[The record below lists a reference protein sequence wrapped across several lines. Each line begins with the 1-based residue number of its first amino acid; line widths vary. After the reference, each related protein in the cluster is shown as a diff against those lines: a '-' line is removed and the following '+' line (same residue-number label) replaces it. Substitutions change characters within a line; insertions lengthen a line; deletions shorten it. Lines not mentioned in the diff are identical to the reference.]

1 MSNKTISI
9 LKERRSAER
18 RVILAPNDI
27 RGFVENGY
35 CVLVE
40 QDAGQD
46 VGFSDSDY
54 IDAGARIST
63 QDEAWRQ
70 ASLVLK
76 YKAPGPDEWK
86 FFRPGLV
93 VASFMHAEG
102 NMQFTEAMRSSGLTS
117 YALEFF
123 QTPDG
128 QFPVPITDNEISG
141 RLAVILGAYHLQSTF
156 GGSGVL
162 MSRVQGANPPNV
174 VVIGYGNAG
183 GGAALLAAAM
193 GANVTVFGTKRLGL
207 HQFQAMMPPNILC
220 KFNEP
225 SAFEKAVLE
234 ADLVVGA
241 ILISTHD
248 TPEMLGEAL
257 VKRMKPGSMIVD
269 VTCGYGKGYMPTFDK
284 LTTHNQP
291 VYTRFGIQ
299 HCKIDAMPA
308 SVSLTAAPATSAN
321 VAPYLLAMA
330 RDVIEN
336 VPDPV
341 SRTGRITHEHVVV
354 HPEVL
359 RHIAMEAALGN

>member
-1 MSNKTISI
+1 M
-9 LKERRSAER
+9 EM
-18 RVILAPNDI
+18 P
-27 RGFVENGY
+27 
-35 CVLVE
+35 
-40 QDAGQD
+40 
-46 VGFSDSDY
+46 
-54 IDAGARIST
+54 
-63 QDEAWRQ
+63 
-70 ASLVLK
+70 
-76 YKAPGPDEWK
+76 
-86 FFRPGLV
+86 
-93 VASFMHAEG
+93 
-102 NMQFTEAMRSSGLTS
+102 
-117 YALEFF
+117 
-123 QTPDG
+123 
-128 QFPVPITDNEISG
+128 
-141 RLAVILGAYHLQSTF
+141 
-156 GGSGVL
+156 
-162 MSRVQGANPPNV
+162 
-174 VVIGYGNAG
+174 

-207 HQFQAMMPPNILC
+207 HQFKAMMPPNIIC

-308 SVSLTAAPATSAN
+308 SVPLTAAPATSAN

-341 SRTGRITHEHVVV
+341 SRTGLITHEHAVV

-359 RHIAMEAALGN
+359 RHIAMEAAHGS